1 MLNARSIAMRNFFVA
16 LLLFIVVL
24 MPTQADAPM
33 ATNLVFLNFPEKV
46 LQTGNLGKQT
56 IKESS
61 KTRIFFH
68 YLNAT
73 GRDQVFN
80 FKLKGKLE
88 KYKFA
93 VDTNFEPG
101 LAGSNAT
108 KKFLLL
114 NYQTVINPGFELAV
128 RDKDTVSGII
138 EAIMHKGDSW
148 TCKLGNDSKTPDLK
162 IINISNYEIEK
173 FIDLKENKP
182 YTFRLGD
189 DRKEI
194 IPGHY
199 GYDYSF
205 YINNADT
212 KKKRLICSI
221 DSRAGSLTG
230 VFKINDTV
238 ISTAE
243 LSAKQETIY
252 FNKVIDVDSPLKIT
266 YIPTG
271 GYSYP
276 VQFKFKLIAI

>member
-1 MLNARSIAMRNFFVA
+1 MA
-16 LLLFIVVL
+16 LLLFVTVL
-24 MPTQADAPM
+24 MPIKADAPL
-33 ATNLVFLNFPEKV
+33 ANNLVFLNFPEKV
-46 LQTGNLGKQT
+46 TKPGNLGKQT

-80 FKLKGKLE
+80 FKLKGNLDKF
-88 KYKFA
+88 KYA

-101 LAGSNAT
+101 FAGSNAA

-114 NYQTVINPGFELAV
+114 NYQRVVNPGFEINV
-128 RDKDTVSGII
+128 KDKDTVSGIV
-138 EAIMHKGDSW
+138 EAIFDKGDQWS
-148 TCKLGNDSKTPDLK
+148 CKLGEDKKIQDLK
-162 IINISNYEIEK
+162 IIEVENYEIEK

-182 YTFRLGD
+182 VIFRLGEN
-189 DRKEI
+189 RKEI

-205 YINNADT
+205 NVNNSDT

-221 DSRAGSLTG
+221 DSRAGFIIG

-238 ISTAE
+238 ISTNE
-243 LSAKQETIY
+243 LPAMKETIFY
-252 FNKVIDVDSPLKIT
+252 NDFLQPNSPLKIT

>member
-1 MLNARSIAMRNFFVA
+1 
-16 LLLFIVVL
+16 
-24 MPTQADAPM
+24 M

-114 NYQTVINPGFELAV
+114 NYQTATNPGFELAV
-128 RDKDTVSGII
+128 KDKDTVSGIV
-138 EAIMHKGDSW
+138 EAIMHTGDSW
-148 TCKLGNDSKTPDLK
+148 TCKLGDDSKTPDLK

-182 YTFRLGD
+182 ITFRLGD

-205 YINNADT
+205 YVNNTDS

-221 DSRAGSLTG
+221 DSRAGSMTG

-238 ISTAE
+238 ISTNE

-252 FNKVIDVDSPLKIT
+252 FNKIIDINSPLKIT

>member
-1 MLNARSIAMRNFFVA
+1 MRNFFVA
-16 LLLFIVVL
+16 LLLFIMVL
-24 MPTQADAPM
+24 MPAKADAPM

-114 NYQTVINPGFELAV
+114 NYQTATNPGFELTV
-128 RDKDTVSGII
+128 KDKDTVSGIV

-148 TCKLGNDSKTPDLK
+148 TCKLGDDSKTPDLK

-182 YTFRLGD
+182 FTFRLGD

-199 GYDYSF
+199 GYDYNF
-205 YINNADT
+205 FVNNTDT

-221 DSRAGSLTG
+221 DSRAGSMTG

-238 ISTAE
+238 ISTDE

-252 FNKVIDVDSPLKIT
+252 FNKIIDVNLPLKIT

>member
-1 MLNARSIAMRNFFVA
+1 MKNIFIA
-16 LLLFIVVL
+16 LLLFVSML
-24 MPTQADAPM
+24 LPLKADAPL
-33 ATNLVFLNFPEKV
+33 ANNLVFLNFPEKIT
-46 LQTGNLGKQT
+46 QSGNLGKQT
-56 IKESS
+56 IKQSS

-80 FKLKGKLE
+80 FKLKGNLY
-88 KYKFA
+88 KYKYA

-101 LAGSNAT
+101 LAGSNAA

-114 NYQTVINPGFELAV
+114 NYQKASNPGFEILV
-128 RDKDTVSGII
+128 KDKDTVSGIV
-138 EAIMHKGDSW
+138 EAIFSKGDQWS
-148 TCKLGNDSKTPDLK
+148 CRLGNDNKTQNLK
-162 IINISNYEIEK
+162 LVEVENYEIENC
-173 FIDLKENKP
+173 IDLKENKP
-182 YTFRLGD
+182 IFFRLGD
-189 DRKEI
+189 NRKEI

-205 YINNADT
+205 IINNADT

-221 DSRAGSLTG
+221 DSRAGFIVG

-238 ISTAE
+238 ISTNE
-243 LSAKQETIY
+243 LQAMTETIFY
-252 FNKVIDVDSPLKIT
+252 NDLIDAKTSLKMT